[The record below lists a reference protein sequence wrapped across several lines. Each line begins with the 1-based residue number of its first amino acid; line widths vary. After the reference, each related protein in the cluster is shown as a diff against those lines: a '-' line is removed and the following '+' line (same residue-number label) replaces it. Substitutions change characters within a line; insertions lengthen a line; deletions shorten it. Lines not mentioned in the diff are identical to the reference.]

1 MGRYRTV
8 PIEVDAEQW
17 TGSEESAECVA
28 RIAHHDFNALDA
40 EDRANCDDPDATA
53 QLFER
58 RGVWRLV
65 YTGDWIVL
73 ENGSLHVCRPEA
85 FAAQFEQVAE

>member
-1 MGRYRTV
+1 MARYRSIPV
-8 PIEVDAEQW
+8 EVDAVQW
-17 TGSEESAECVA
+17 NGNNEDEVA
-28 RIAHHDFNALDA
+28 SLARHDFNALDE
-40 EDRANCDDPDATA
+40 EDRYNCDDPDATA

-73 ENGSLHVCRPEA
+73 EGGSLYVCRPEA
-85 FAAQFEQVAE
+85 FAAQFEAVAE